1 MMITGIDKKIRQY
14 LKMQPVRRAYLFGSF
29 SRDEEM
35 DSSDIDVLMEFEEGV
50 DLLLSH
56 ITQSGRLS
64 SA

>member
-50 DLLLSH
+50 DLLLLH